1 MKVQHG
7 VAIVETLIAAPVVL
21 WLGLAVLQWA
31 LVFHARSAVVFA
43 LSEAAR
49 AGAVSGADPQAI
61 DRGLARGLA
70 PFLGGAAD
78 AAGHLAAIAGAQG
91 HVAAGRAGG
100 WLLLRQLS
108 PTAQSFEDWAEDDID
123 DFGRPD
129 PSRRVIPNDNLT
141 HRIHLTVPAGGVA
154 GHRGD
159 EPIGSRSGQTLA
171 DANLLKLE
179 LVYGVPLN
187 VPFVGPLAA
196 WALRIV
202 DGCRE
207 PEARPVGTM
216 TLAAPDAGAARDW
229 ACAFYDAIDE
239 RGRAVPRVPVRVSA
253 TMRMQSPARFSNDAV
268 RGASAAAMPS
278 PGIGRHDDAAPV
290 ASGNAAGH
298 APLVSAGPAPG
309 GSATGGAS
317 GSGSTTGSTSRGGAT
332 ADGATPGGSSSGGS
346 SASGTP
352 AAGTTVG
359 TVRSLQ
365 FGGARSGGLSLG
377 ACDS

>member
-1 MKVQHG
+1 MNAQRG
-7 VAIVETLIAAPVVL
+7 VAIVETLIAVPVVL

-31 LVFHARSAVVFA
+31 LVFQARSAVVFA
-43 LSEAAR
+43 LNEAAR
-49 AGAVSGADPQAI
+49 AGTVSGADPLAI
-61 DRGLARGLA
+61 DHGLARGLV
-70 PFLGGAAD
+70 PFLGGSVD
-78 AAGHLAAIAGAQG
+78 AAGHLAGIALAER

-141 HRIHLTVPAGGVA
+141 HRIHLTSPAGGVA
-154 GHRGD
+154 GYRGD
-159 EPIGSRSGQTLA
+159 EPIGARSGQTLA

-207 PEARPVGTM
+207 PASRQVGLLALGSPRPH
-216 TLAAPDAGAARDW
+216 AARDW
-229 ACAFYDAIDE
+229 ACPFYDATDE
-239 RGRAVPRVPVRVSA
+239 RGRTAPRVPVRLSA
-253 TMRMQSPARFSNDAV
+253 TLRMQSPARFSNEAV
-268 RGASAAAMPS
+268 RGAAFAPSASPS
-278 PGIGRHDDAAPV
+278 PGIGRYDDAATPI
-290 ASGNAAGH
+290 ASGEAAGH
-298 APLVSAGPAPG
+298 APLAPAGSAAGNTPNGGGSGGGPSAGNAPMG
-309 GSATGGAS
+309 GPL
-317 GSGSTTGSTSRGGAT
+317 GSLR
-332 ADGATPGGSSSGGS
+332 
-346 SASGTP
+346 
-352 AAGTTVG
+352 
-359 TVRSLQ
+359 
-365 FGGARSGGLSLG
+365 FGGPRSGLSLG